1 MHVNLKVNNMTRRY
15 RDIYSSSITSSAIS
29 DLGFKTTLSSS
40 KDNCLVEVSRDDL
53 DVATAKA
60 YDIVIECVDVLCRL
74 DDQLRYEIAR
84 SVAKTFMDA
93 YAHSVVQQ
101 RKVRSEAYDSI
112 CAAYAK
118 ALAEPRIDLKNVFDE
133 ISKLKAVKELF

>member
-1 MHVNLKVNNMTRRY
+1 MTRRY

-53 DVATAKA
+53 DAATAKA

-84 SVAKTFMDA
+84 SVAKTFMDT

-101 RKVRSEAYDSI
+101 RKVRSEAYEAI
-112 CAAYAK
+112 CATYAK
-118 ALAEPRIDLKNVFDE
+118 AFTEQRIDLNDVFKE
-133 ISKLKAVKELF
+133 IAKLKEVQDLF

>member
-1 MHVNLKVNNMTRRY
+1 MTRFH
-15 RDIYSSSITSSAIS
+15 RDIYSSSIASAAIS
-29 DLGFKTTLSSS
+29 DLGFKTTLGSTR
-40 KDNCLVEVSRDDL
+40 DQCIVEVSNDDL
-53 DVATAKA
+53 MAATAKA
-60 YDIVIECVDVLCRL
+60 YDIVVECVDALCNL

-84 SVAKTFMDA
+84 SVAKTFMDE